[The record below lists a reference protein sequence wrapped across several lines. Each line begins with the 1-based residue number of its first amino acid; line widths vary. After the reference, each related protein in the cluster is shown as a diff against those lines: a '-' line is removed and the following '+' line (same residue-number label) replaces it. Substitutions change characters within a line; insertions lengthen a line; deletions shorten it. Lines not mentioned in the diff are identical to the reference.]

1 MTLSD
6 QENTI
11 GRVKATGAP
20 LGRAHEHDVVPL
32 TARRDGEPL
41 IPTDAHIRL
50 AAPTENHG
58 VRLLRRGYS
67 FTDGI
72 DPVTN
77 QLDAGLF
84 FVAFQRN
91 RAPVSSRCSDTS
103 PATR

>member
-1 MTLSD
+1 M
-6 QENTI
+6 
-11 GRVKATGAP
+11 KASGAP